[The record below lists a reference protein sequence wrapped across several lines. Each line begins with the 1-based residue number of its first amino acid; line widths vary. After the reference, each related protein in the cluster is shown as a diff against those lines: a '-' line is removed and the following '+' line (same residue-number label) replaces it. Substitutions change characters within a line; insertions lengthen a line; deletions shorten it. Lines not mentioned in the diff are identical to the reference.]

1 MIKWLPEE
9 TTPGLRKTIEAYL
22 EETQGLADNFI
33 RLVADALDVD
43 QAAFTKLLQREP
55 PYSVLRIGAYS
66 QPDTPQP
73 TEMGFQGVGPH
84 KDGSFLTYLLQGTDH
99 SSLEVQN
106 KSGTWIPVP
115 PVPNTL
121 VVNIGRSLESLTG
134 GVCVATTHRVNLKSE
149 QYHGAENTLLGT
161 RLSFAFF
168 QMLAL
173 DVTRE
178 DMVLELPPH
187 IVGLRENY
195 VKSDAETFF
204 VDLYKGPAG
213 EALLTNII
221 TSYPEMG
228 KRWYPDVLAKVLKQ
242 QHEAKQLDDAK
253 QCKDVQA
260 H

>member
-1 MIKWLPEE
+1 MSKWLPEE
-9 TTPGLRKTIEAYL
+9 TTPGLRQTIEAYI
-22 EETQGLADNFI
+22 EETQTLADKFI
-33 RLVADALDVD
+33 CLVADALDVNHS
-43 QAAFTKLLQREP
+43 AFTKLLQRDI
-55 PYSVLRIGAYS
+55 PYSILRIGAYP

-73 TEMGFQGVGPH
+73 TDTGFQGVGPH

-99 SSLEVQN
+99 CSLEVQN

-134 GVCVATTHRVNLKSE
+134 GVCVATTHRVNLKLE
-149 QYHGAENTLLGT
+149 QYRGVENTHLGT

-178 DMVLELPPH
+178 DMVLELPPR
-187 IVGLRENY
+187 IVGLREDH

-228 KRWYPDVLAKVLKQ
+228 QRWYPDVLSKVLKE
-242 QHEAKQLDDAK
+242 QHEAKQLDNAK
-253 QCKDVQA
+253 RCKEVEPN
-260 H
+260 

>member
-1 MIKWLPEE
+1 MAKWLPEE
-9 TTPGLRKTIEAYL
+9 TTPGLRQAVEAYL
-22 EETQGLADNFI
+22 EETQALADKFI
-33 RLVADALDVD
+33 LLIADALDIN

-73 TEMGFQGVGPH
+73 TETEFQGVGPH

-106 KSGTWIPVP
+106 KSGAWIPVP

-121 VVNIGRSLESLTG
+121 VVNIGRSLEALTR

-149 QYHGAENTLLGT
+149 QYRGVENTPLGT

-178 DMVLELPPH
+178 DMLLELPPH
-187 IVGLRENY
+187 IVGLREND

-204 VDLYKGPAG
+204 VDLYKGPSG

-228 KRWYPDVLAKVLKQ
+228 KRWYPDFLAKVLKQ
-242 QHEAKQLDDAK
+242 QHEAKQSDDTER
-253 QCKDVQA
+253 CKEVQA
-260 H
+260 N